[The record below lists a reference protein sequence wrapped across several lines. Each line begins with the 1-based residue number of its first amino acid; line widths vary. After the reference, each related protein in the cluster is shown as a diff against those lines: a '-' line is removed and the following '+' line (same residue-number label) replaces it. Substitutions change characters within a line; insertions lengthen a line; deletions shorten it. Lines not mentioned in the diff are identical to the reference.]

1 MNQTEQNMLCANVRV
16 IEQAGFFLGE
26 NYDSASP
33 VCKSFEQL

>member
-1 MNQTEQNMLCANVRV
+1 V

-33 VCKSFEQL
+33 VCKSFEQF